1 MCPRPGS
8 VYKMRRSA
16 KYFLAEPGFDQGD
29 PALRKSSK
37 VMITF
42 HAANDKSPCY
52 IGVYQYKL
60 Y

>member
-1 MCPRPGS
+1 MCAPVQDPFTECKDRH
-8 VYKMRRSA
+8 
-16 KYFLAEPGFDQGD
+16 FLAEPGFDQGD
-29 PALRKSSK
+29 PALRKSWK